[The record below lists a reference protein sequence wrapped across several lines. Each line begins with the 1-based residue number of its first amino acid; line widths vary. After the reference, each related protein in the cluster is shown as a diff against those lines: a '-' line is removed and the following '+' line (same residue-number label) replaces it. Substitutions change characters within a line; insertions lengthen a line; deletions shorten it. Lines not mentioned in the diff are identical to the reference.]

1 MRDRVDRTTEQTA
14 AEQSRLRCIA
24 GKCRIPLYLLLSVAV
39 WFALWQYEARKL
51 GNPVLLPYPRD
62 VWKALGELI
71 RSETFSAILLGSLK
85 HIATG
90 FAMALVCGCVLAV
103 ICRFSDFAEMLLL
116 PPMKLVKTVPVV
128 SFIILLL
135 LWVNPARISI
145 VISFLIVLPVVYANV
160 SRGIR
165 ETSPELLEMARVFR
179 IPFLR
184 RLRYLYIPNTVPY
197 ATAAVSTG
205 LSLCWKAGIAAEII
219 GLSKDSIGR
228 QLYDAKLYLDTAN
241 LFAWTVVVILVS
253 VLMEWT
259 IMVVFRAAAVSVTD
273 PTLWYRP
280 RQALRFLIGLPVR
293 EEKPAEEPASTGNAA
308 DDASDAASIANDTPA
323 ASDDTSQ
330 PLFATPNDAVQ
341 SASATSDAAK
351 QPVSTNGGAEA
362 VVELRSVSKSFNG
375 RSVLENVSV
384 SLHRGEILLITGPS
398 GGGKTTM
405 LRCMLGLVRPDSG
418 AVEYPSGKPRMA
430 AVFQED
436 RLCAGLPAWK
446 NVAIA
451 LPGRTKRD
459 RRQQILDDLA
469 VLGID
474 DGARK
479 PVKAF
484 SGGMKRRVAWLRA
497 LSVKP
502 DLLVLDEPFTG
513 LDAVRKELLLERL
526 RSLSNET
533 AIAIVTHNTSEIEKI
548 YAYFKNVVRV
558 NQGA

>member
-1 MRDRVDRTTEQTA
+1 MRDHAEQTTEQTVTGRA
-14 AEQSRLRCIA
+14 RLRRIA

-39 WFALWQYEARKL
+39 WFALWLYEAKKL

-62 VWKALGELI
+62 VWKALRELV
-71 RSETFSAILLGSLK
+71 RSAEFTAILFGSLK

-103 ICRFSDFAEMLLL
+103 ICRFSDFAAMLLL

-135 LWVNPARISI
+135 LWVDPARISI

-165 ETSPELLEMARVFR
+165 ETSPELLEMAKVFR

-184 RLRYLYIPNTVPY
+184 RLRYLYLPNTVPY

-228 QLYDAKLYLDTAN
+228 QLYDAKLYLDTSN
-241 LFAWTVVVILVS
+241 LFAWTVVIILVS
-253 VLMEWT
+253 VLMEWA
-259 IMVVFRAAAVSVTD
+259 IMVVFRALAVTISD

-280 RQALRFLIGLPVR
+280 GQAVRFLVGLPVR
-293 EEKPAEEPASTGNAA
+293 EEKPSEEENVAA
-308 DDASDAASIANDTPA
+308 ASDGTERPAYA
-323 ASDDTSQ
+323 ASDDAER
-330 PLFATPNDAVQ
+330 P
-341 SASATSDAAK
+341 ASATADETDRVASED
-351 QPVSTNGGAEA
+351 SRSE
-362 VVELRSVSKSFNG
+362 VVVALNSVGKRFNG
-375 RSVLENVSV
+375 RAVLENVSV
-384 SLHRGEILLITGPS
+384 TLHRGEVLLITGPS
-398 GGGKTTM
+398 GGGKTTL
-405 LRCMLGLVRPDSG
+405 LRCMLGLVRPDCG
-418 AVEYPSGKPRMA
+418 TVEYPSGKPRMA

-436 RLCAGLPAWK
+436 RLCEGFPAWK
-446 NVAIA
+446 NVALA
-451 LPGRTKRD
+451 LPGRPGVDGRKR
-459 RRQQILDDLA
+459 ILGDFSQ
-469 VLGID
+469 LGID
-474 DGARK
+474 DGVRK

-484 SGGMKRRVAWLRA
+484 SGGMKRRAAWLRA

-513 LDAVRKELLLERL
+513 LDAARKDVLFDRMHTA
-526 RSLSNET
+526 SKDT

-548 YAYFKNVVRV
+548 YMYFSNVTRITC
-558 NQGA
+558 GG